1 MKKNKEQME
10 RLGKQLKFTA
20 QALATMGLSGALALT
35 LLAACAPQQS
45 QPVVTEDD
53 LTPPS
58 TVQDV
63 LAMTE
68 DSGKNYAYYWMAEDV
83 EASMAQYKE
92 EKEREMDADI
102 ERIRGCSEEELRTEL
117 GEVFESREQWEEA
130 RREMTEGDIAQ
141 LRRGLEAEHALDP
154 AVSAQEA
161 ANRAGAALEEA
172 FGVDLSDQT
181 LTVSCC
187 DWEFPTGRRLI
198 WWVERPEDADGKL
211 FSSGSMY
218 CHIDAT
224 TGEVASA
231 RYWPGSEEWEEM
243 RGDTLPACFEQLDG
257 YMDGVGNWNAD
268 DPSFAP
274 MAERLKTCLT
284 QALSG
289 TALTGGAQ
297 VTELRVTVEEDEGGI
312 NGLCLYVDCDNGR
325 TYRLTPPDPYDT
337 IYTDAPARE
346 FPLRS
351 FYFLSEAY
359 FPSAGPVPLQ

>member
-1 MKKNKEQME
+1 MKKDKEQME

-20 QALATMGLSGALALT
+20 QALATMGLSGALT

-68 DSGKNYAYYWMAEDV
+68 DGGENYAYYWMAEDV

-92 EKEREMDADI
+92 EKERQLASYI
-102 ERIRGCSEEELRTEL
+102 ENLRECSEEELRAEL
-117 GEVFESREQWEEA
+117 SATGCESREQAEEA
-130 RREMTEGDIAQ
+130 MREWTERAIEES
-141 LRRGLEAEHALDP
+141 RWGLEAEHALHP

-161 ANRAGAALEEA
+161 ANRAGAAMEEA

-181 LTVSCC
+181 LTVSCIE
-187 DWEFPTGRRLI
+187 DIFQTGKRHV
-198 WWVERPEDADGKL
+198 WWVDLPEEADGTL
-211 FSSGSMY
+211 FSSASMN

-224 TGEVASA
+224 TGEVLSA
-231 RYWPGSEEWEEM
+231 GYWPSSEEWEEM
-243 RGDTLPACFEQLDG
+243 RGDTLPACFEPFDEYTEG
-257 YMDGVGNWNAD
+257 IGRWNAD

-274 MAERLKTCLT
+274 MAERLKPCLT

-297 VTELRVTVEEDEGGI
+297 VTDVRVEVVEQEA
-312 NGLCLYVDCDNGR
+312 NTNTLLLYADCDNGR
-325 TYRLTPPDPYDT
+325 TYQMLPPDRYDT
-337 IYTDAPARE
+337 IYTDTQARA

-351 FYFLSEAY
+351 FNIYSDLYFTAK
-359 FPSAGPVPLQ
+359 PPAA